1 MGILTFGLLGV
12 AALFPVGQ
20 SYVLKA
26 TKYDRAA
33 AVGQAA
39 FNEIK
44 TRGLLPAFDRDD
56 PNDPWV
62 LLPRGTSA
70 RTTLSSGQS
79 LPPFQFDPLATRPML
94 PPTAMK
100 WVTLWTLTRPLTSPT
115 NRPSIPLKPVVRA
128 AMERI
133 FLSRD
138 DLVVTLPDD
147 RDQPSVQVLKFAPSG
162 GTPIERQYL
171 GDFSWMFTV
180 VPTVNLPD
188 DDLYLV
194 SVVVFYKRNTDGERT
209 VRNISGNGGT
219 IAGGFGGG
227 EITLPTDQVTNV
239 RPNDWLMLSSEPA
252 TGQPS
257 FFRWYRI
264 LSVAEVD
271 DTRSAISIV
280 GPDWSNTM
288 NTPANASSGTAT
300 VVNVSLFDTV
310 IAVYE
315 KTMRIDGPSL
325 YSVSTRR

>member
-62 LLPRGTSA
+62 LLPSGTLA
-70 RTTLSSGQS
+70 RTTLSAGQP
-79 LPPFQFDPLATRPML
+79 LPPFQFDPLAAQPIDPLALKSPL

-115 NRPSIPLKPVVRA
+115 NRPSIPLAPVVRA

-133 FLSRD
+133 FISRD
-138 DLVVTLPDD
+138 DLIVKLPDD
-147 RDQPSVQVLKFAPSG
+147 RDQPSVQLLKYASSG
-162 GTPIERQYL
+162 GTAIERQYQ

-180 VPTVNLPD
+180 VSAANLPD

-209 VRNISGNGGT
+209 VPVID
-219 IAGGFGGG
+219 IKGGFGGG
-227 EITLPTDQVTNV
+227 EIMLPTDQVTNV
-239 RPNDWLMLSSEPA
+239 RPNDWLMLSHA
-252 TGQPS
+252 PS
-257 FFRWYRI
+257 GLFRWYRV
-264 LSVAEVD
+264 LSASETD
-271 DTRSAISIV
+271 DSKSVLTLTGA
-280 GPDWSNTM
+280 DWTLNSPTN
-288 NTPANASSGTAT
+288 
-300 VVNVSLFDTV
+300 VNVSLFDTA

-325 YSVSTRR
+325 YSVPARP